1 MAKATTIAQSMTGA
15 WALHKART
23 GAQKL
28 FSSLFFMLIFAPA
41 LADTPASDVPPETNT
56 IIEESNTSLE
66 ADGDSLAQEPL
77 PAPTETE
84 PLIASE
90 SELEENQPVTEEQE
104 DGRIAL
110 GIEGLERE
118 ETQRFLAYFLTTG
131 GKKLLVQS
139 LQNSVPYRPYIIQQ
153 LKEKNLPL
161 YLQYLPIVESNYVP
175 SAISKSGATGIWQFM
190 ENSMRPFLT
199 KDSWYDD
206 RRDPWKATDAAL
218 AKLVENYNTFG
229 SWELALAAYNCG
241 SGAMARIVKQHPDK
255 DFWDLAE
262 SGLLKQQTAQYVPK
276 LIAITDIIENAEYYG
291 AQDVLEA
298 KLLIEG
304 KEVEEFDYVTTTGM
318 LSFNQIAEL
327 TGIEKAHIK
336 TLNQALFRNC
346 TPAGQAYKLRLPK
359 GSGEEAES
367 KLKDAGIATD
377 ALIYTVTKGD
387 TLWGISRRYKITV
400 ADLCAV
406 NGIKEN
412 GILSIG
418 KKLVVPIFK

>member
-1 MAKATTIAQSMTGA
+1 MT
-15 WALHKART
+15 KVKRNII
-23 GAQKL
+23 
-28 FSSLFFMLIFAPA
+28 FSLFCMLTCVNGFANESA
-41 LADTPASDVPPETNT
+41 QDTENSS
-56 IIEESNTSLE
+56 IIEENDDLRTENEENAELKEEISLKKDSENAEEGASIAE
-66 ADGDSLAQEPL
+66 ANLL
-77 PAPTETE
+77 
-84 PLIASE
+84 SE
-90 SELEENQPVTEEQE
+90 SGANENLENAPAADAK

-110 GIEGLERE
+110 GIKGEDHEL
-118 ETQRFLAYFLTTG
+118 TQKFRDYFLTTG
-131 GKKLLVQS
+131 GQKLLVSS
-139 LQNSVPYRPYIIQQ
+139 LENSVPYRPYVIQQ

-175 SAISKSGATGIWQFM
+175 SAISKSGAMGIWQFM

-218 AKLVENYNTFG
+218 AKLLENYNTFG
-229 SWELALAAYNCG
+229 EWELALAAYNCG
-241 SGAMARIVKQHPDK
+241 SGAMARIVKQNPEK
-255 DFWDLAE
+255 DFWYLAE
-262 SGLLKQQTAQYVPK
+262 HGLLKQQTAQYVPK
-276 LIAITDIIENAEYYG
+276 LIAIADIIENAEYYG
-291 AQDVLEA
+291 ASGVQEA

-304 KEVEEFDYVTTTGM
+304 KEVEDFDYVTTTGM

-327 TGIEKAHIK
+327 TGIEKTQIK

-359 GSGEEAES
+359 GSGEDAEE

-377 ALIYTVTKGD
+377 ALIYTVSKGD